1 MMASTMTE
9 EQGLGHASSC
19 WFGLWATRVTPVI
32 FWALLAL
39 TLAVGIGRFSA
50 ADSANPQDATP
61 AAVMQ
66 DELREALDRD
76 ELVLHYQPTME
87 LGTGRVSSLEAL
99 VRWQHPQRGLL
110 MPSEFLPVAA
120 QHSELMGSLT
130 SWVLRRALADYK
142 AWTAVGR
149 DWTVAVNISAADL
162 GSLEFAGSVGQI
174 LAEAGIRPDRL
185 HIEVAE
191 TELAFDTDLARQ
203 VVGAL
208 TAQGILMS
216 IDDFG
221 IGYTSLSQLRTLQV
235 SEVKIDRTFLAA
247 LPGNEQDRA
256 KVHSLI
262 DLGHSLGCSVTAEGV
277 EWQDVADWLVDAGCD
292 HAQGYLWLR
301 PRSWTEV
308 AQVFD
313 ATTATTPTTAYGA
326 AATGSAP
333 AQAGRMSAS
342 R

>member
-1 MMASTMTE
+1 M
-9 EQGLGHASSC
+9 
-19 WFGLWATRVTPVI
+19 
-32 FWALLAL
+32 
-39 TLAVGIGRFSA
+39 
-50 ADSANPQDATP
+50 
-61 AAVMQ
+61 
-66 DELREALDRD
+66 
-76 ELVLHYQPTME
+76 
-87 LGTGRVSSLEAL
+87 
-99 VRWQHPQRGLL
+99 
-110 MPSEFLPVAA
+110 
-120 QHSELMGSLT
+120 
-130 SWVLRRALADYK
+130 
-142 AWTAVGR
+142 
-149 DWTVAVNISAADL
+149 
-162 GSLEFAGSVGQI
+162 
-174 LAEAGIRPDRL
+174 
-185 HIEVAE
+185 
-191 TELAFDTDLARQ
+191 
-203 VVGAL
+203 
-208 TAQGILMS
+208 
-216 IDDFG
+216 
-221 IGYTSLSQLRTLQV
+221 